1 MSLSPATYRAL
12 ADVVV
17 VIHFCF
23 VLFVVLGGVLV
34 LRRPWLAWL
43 HVPVAIWGAL
53 IEFAGWICPLTP
65 LENHLRAL
73 GREPGYSGGFVE
85 HYITAVLYPSGL
97 TRGMQVAIGV
107 FVLAVNVTVY
117 GILIARM
124 RRGRA
129 EHNPRT
135 PSS

>member
-34 LRRPWLAWL
+34 LRRPRLAWL
-43 HVPVAIWGAL
+43 HVPAAVWGAL

-85 HYITAVLYPSGL
+85 HYITAVLYPNGL
-97 TRGMQVAIGV
+97 TRGIQVAIGI
-107 FVLAVNVTVY
+107 FVLAVNITVY
-117 GILIARM
+117 GILIAR
-124 RRGRA
+124 RRRRHPPA
-129 EHNPRT
+129 S

>member
-23 VLFVVLGGVLV
+23 VIFVVLGGVLV

-43 HVPVAIWGAL
+43 HVPAAVWGAL

-117 GILIARM
+117 TILIVRM
-124 RRGRA
+124 RRKRRLVGR
-129 EHNPRT
+129 
-135 PSS
+135 

>member
-1 MSLSPATYRAL
+1 MALSPAAYRAL

-23 VLFVVLGGVLV
+23 VIFVVLGGLLV

-43 HVPVAIWGAL
+43 HVPAAVWGAL

-117 GILIARM
+117 TILIARRRRN
-124 RRGRA
+124 RRGV
-129 EHNPRT
+129 
-135 PSS
+135 SF